1 MITYKV
7 TTTADIEMGN
17 GWLEVEADSPEDAAA
32 KHGPPLAVDYF
43 DDEWEDHVGEWGTIL
58 VQDGDTSPVH
68 EIAVKYM

>member
-32 KHGPPLAVDYF
+32 KHGPLYAADYF
-43 DDEWEDHVGEWGTIL
+43 GDGWEDHVGELGSIL

-68 EIAVKYM
+68 AIAVKYM